1 MTGPGAERTGLSTR
15 HQGARMLSFKDIRM
29 FKTGPGFHG
38 IYTVGTSLECCSF
51 QRGTRIMR
59 WKHAPHSS
67 SPKWAERGVHRSFFK
82 AQTAIFNSCVRVCVC
97 ACVCTYLYFHIR
109 VLQGMILRV
118 CSRCH
123 GPLFLHH
130 RIHEPQATRG
140 CLN

>member
-97 ACVCTYLYFHIR
+97 ACVWRRGADTPDLGENERHQQPRFHGASM
-109 VLQGMILRV
+109 LLG
-118 CSRCH
+118 S
-123 GPLFLHH
+123 GPS
-130 RIHEPQATRG
+130 AG
-140 CLN
+140 G